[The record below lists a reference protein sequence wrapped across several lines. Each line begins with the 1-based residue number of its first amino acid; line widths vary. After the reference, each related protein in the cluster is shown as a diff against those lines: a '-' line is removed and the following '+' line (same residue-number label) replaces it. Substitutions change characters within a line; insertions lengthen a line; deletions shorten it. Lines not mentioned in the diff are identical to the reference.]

1 MTYTKITPL
10 QKCRGVKLRG
20 TTLLRIYFTAYAS
33 IDFAPNRTGGNK
45 NRPCMKQGRKIRG
58 TTLLLHRS
66 SGRRLIRLKSLSDV
80 TVAPVVPTII
90 FSTLLAEGTSP
101 LVSYCL
107 APPGNSLQLR
117 LRLLVLLK
125 RI

>member
-1 MTYTKITPL
+1 M
-10 QKCRGVKLRG
+10 
-20 TTLLRIYFTAYAS
+20 
-33 IDFAPNRTGGNK
+33 
-45 NRPCMKQGRKIRG
+45 MQGRKIRG

-66 SGRRLIRLKSLSDV
+66 FDRCLIRLKSLSDV
-80 TVAPVVPTII
+80 TVAPVVPTKR

-101 LVSYCL
+101 LVRYCL